1 MIGRDIDTRAML
13 RFQRG
18 DEAGFVDL
26 FRRHHHPM
34 AQFLYRF
41 TGSSARAEEL
51 VQEAFLRIYRARA
64 TYAPRAKWRTWAYR
78 IATNLA
84 LNELRRR
91 EHHAA
96 HVAAGE
102 EGEEGRVVVADPAGA
117 TAEEEAEATELADRL
132 HTALD
137 ALTDKQRTA
146 FLLSKVEGFR
156 YQEIAQVLET
166 SVPAVKSLIFRARD
180 QLKEAARDLLPEVY
194 R

>member
-1 MIGRDIDTRAML
+1 VIGRDIDTRAML

-18 DEAGFVDL
+18 DEAGFVEL

-51 VQEAFLRIYRARA
+51 VQDAFLRVYRARA
-64 TYAPRAKWRTWAYR
+64 TYEPRAKWRTWAYR
-78 IATNLA
+78 IATNVA
-84 LNELRRR
+84 LNEVRRR
-91 EHHAA
+91 EHHAT
-96 HVAAGE
+96 HVATGE
-102 EGEEGRVVVADPAGA
+102 EGEEGRVVVPDPAGA
-117 TAEEEAEATELADRL
+117 TAEAEAEAAELADRL
-132 HTALD
+132 HAALEE
-137 ALTDKQRTA
+137 LPETQRTA

-180 QLKEAARDLLPEVY
+180 HLKEAARDLLPEEY
-194 R
+194 Q

>member
-18 DEAGFVDL
+18 DEAGFVEL

-34 AQFLYRF
+34 AQYLYRF
-41 TGSSARAEEL
+41 TGSAARAEEL
-51 VQEAFLRIYRARA
+51 VQESFLRIYRARA
-64 TYAPRAKWRTWAYR
+64 TYEPRARWRTWAYR

-84 LNELRRR
+84 LNEVRRR
-91 EHHAA
+91 EHQAT
-96 HVAAGE
+96 HVATGE
-102 EGEEGRVVVADPAGA
+102 EGEEGRVVVPDHGAAGA
-117 TAEEEAEATELADRL
+117 DQQAEAAELADRL
-132 HTALD
+132 HAAL
-137 ALTDKQRTA
+137 ATLPETQRTA

-156 YQEIAQVLET
+156 YREIAEVLEI

-180 QLKEAARDLLPEVY
+180 HLKEAARELLPEAY